1 MKKKSE
7 VLFKKKLIK
16 PFIALYFFFSLIE
29 VLAEYYS
36 DTFYISVS
44 KPFIMPLLILVYY
57 LSSRRFDLYF
67 VASLIAAWLAN
78 LLLINQ
84 SLTNFIL
91 GTTFILI
98 YRLLIMSLVLR
109 KVRFAGYVPFI
120 LSCLPFL
127 FIFLFVANVAY
138 SQLAGHFVL
147 YLIQGIFM
155 ILFGG
160 FCLSSYI
167 FKPTTSN
174 TFLLISTMFFTAT
187 QFMVVIKGFHPSLG
201 RLQAAAMLFFVLAQ
215 YLIYKF
221 MIRDEQKRRR
231 YMIINQSK
239 RMKV

>member
-29 VLAEYYS
+29 VLAEYYNDS
-36 DTFYISVS
+36 FYISVS
-44 KPFIMPLLILVYY
+44 KPFLMPLLILVYY
-57 LSSRRFDLYF
+57 LSSRKFDLYF
-67 VASLIAAWLAN
+67 VASLVAAWLAN
-78 LLLINQ
+78 LFLMH
-84 SLTNFIL
+84 SSATNFIL
-91 GTTFILI
+91 GATFILI

-109 KVRFAGYVPFI
+109 KVRFAGYLSFV

-147 YLIQGIFM
+147 YLIQGVFM

-167 FKPTTSN
+167 NKPTISN

-187 QFMVVIKGFHPSLG
+187 QFMVIIKSFHPSLG

-221 MIRDEQKRRR
+221 MIRDERKRRH

-239 RMKV
+239 RMKA